1 MKFTRILLLALTLL
15 FAACAKEHILDGE
28 IDTGA
33 EGLIPLN
40 IDGSISQVH
49 TKATASGFVDKDA
62 LGLFAVNYTANNTV
76 PGVLEPTGNQAD
88 NVKYIFDESGHKWNP
103 VKPVYY
109 KDVNTNVDLYVYYP
123 YFQGITDVSTYGFE
137 VQKDQSTAAT
147 DGKLSGY
154 EASDWMWGKAAE
166 VTPTESRIAVTL
178 KHKLSAVQV
187 SLNEG
192 TGFATDEFAA
202 LEKSVIVTNT
212 TRKATL
218 NFATGAVAAVGEP
231 QADGIVMCPQADGSF
246 RAIVV
251 PQTVTAN
258 TKLFAITVNG
268 ISYNF
273 KQGADVSYQA
283 GKQMVVNIN
292 INKKTPTGDYE
303 LTLGGFTITEWKED
317 LNSHGGEA
325 RQYYVVN
332 VETPGTLGALIAA
345 AGKNPDKIRN
355 LKVSGN
361 VNRDDFNFM
370 CSNMEILEAVNMK
383 EAILVKDDH
392 RFYCNT
398 YDACYPIY
406 VNLFGEPDDIS
417 VSYEAH
423 WNRELSGVI
432 PAGAFYNKS
441 SLTYFSFP
449 EDVSIIGEQAF
460 IGTKLAGALVIPDG
474 VQVVGTCAFYGT
486 LVTSV
491 SFPMGLRLVGH
502 GAFNGCHSLS
512 GSLLLPNAL
521 TYIGPCAFESCN
533 FSGYLSLPDD
543 LTYIGYQAFGD
554 AGNFTGDLV
563 IPSGI
568 KKLEASVFCY
578 SKFTGKLVFDG
589 EVTSIGENAFQYCG
603 LSGELVI
610 PEGIATIPDNSFSDN
625 NFSSIILPSTVKQ
638 INGGAFSRNNWL
650 ENISFPEGLLVI
662 GRSAFN
668 SCGNLL
674 SLDLPSSLQT
684 IQSYAFE
691 GCYYISSIKCKAIE
705 PPTVMTDAFRG
716 VGKDNFAIEVP
727 EQSIIR
733 YQTESGWSDFKRI
746 TAHYDFSIGRT
757 KLRLLNKGESRT
769 YTLRCPSGFDWNIDS
784 KPDWVTV
791 SPSSGTGKTDVTITV
806 SDMARTSETFEVFNG
821 NYEYPLYSNYA
832 GRSGDIIFKLIDK
845 NYSCKVTVE
854 QFDYD
859 YADGQSITLQSASK
873 GNGIDIVFVGE
884 GFDAQDI
891 ASGILVSNSVSATD
905 YFFDI
910 EPYKTYK
917 DYFNVYVVISKSEER
932 GIGDVDTIIENKFP
946 TPDDCL
952 IWAQNA
958 RSGID
963 ISKSVVIMLQNSTQ
977 YYGWTYMYLDGSAIS
992 VVPLSQQPYPRDFRG
1007 LIQHEAGGHAFGK
1020 LGDEYIYHN
1029 AFITECNCCDN
1040 CDHPLSEYYLCS
1052 QYGKFKRQGWFKN
1065 LSMFSDHN
1073 RVPWA
1078 HLIYNPDYSNKVDMY
1093 EGAYMH
1099 SRGMYRSEVT
1109 SCMNNNIP
1117 YFNSISRQAIVERI
1131 KDYAGETFTLEDFYA
1146 NDSFTVGTKAPSP
1159 DFDWTFGVDPNVSIG
1174 PEHGSIIFMGD
1185 KPNLKK

>member
-1 MKFTRILLLALTLL
+1 MRISRLLLIPAVLIV
-15 FAACAKEHILDGE
+15 AACAKEPVFDEDI
-28 IDTGA
+28 TAA

-40 IDGSISQVH
+40 IDGSISQVA
-49 TKATASGFVDKDA
+49 TKANADGFVDKDA
-62 LGLFAVNYTANNTV
+62 VGLYAVNYSESNSVA
-76 PGVLEPTGNQAD
+76 GVLAASGNQAD
-88 NVKYIFDESGHKWNP
+88 NVKYVFDESAHKWNP
-103 VKPVYY
+103 VKSVYY
-109 KDVNTNVDLYVYYP
+109 KDVNTNVDLFVYYP
-123 YFQGITDVSTYGFE
+123 YFQSITDVNSHNFE
-137 VQKDQSTAAT
+137 IQKDQSTAAT

-154 EASDWMWGKAAE
+154 EASDWMWGMTAS
-166 VTPTESRIAVTL
+166 VTPTESRVSVPL
-178 KHKLSAVQV
+178 KHRLSAVQV

-192 TGFATDEFAA
+192 SGFGEGEFAT
-202 LEKSVIVTNT
+202 LNKNVIVTNT
-212 TRKATL
+212 TRKASL
-218 NFATGAVAAVGEP
+218 NFSDGSATPVGEP
-231 QADGIVMCPQADGSF
+231 QADGIVMCLQTDGSF

-251 PQTVTAN
+251 PQTVTSGKN
-258 TKLFAITVNG
+258 LFAITIDG

-273 KQGADVSYQA
+273 KQNADVTYLA
-283 GKQMVVNIN
+283 GKQLVVNIN

-303 LTLGGFTITEWKED
+303 LTLGGFTITDWKED

-332 VETPGTLGALIAA
+332 VETPGTLGALITA

-361 VNRDDFNFM
+361 VNRDDFTFM
-370 CSNMEILEAVNMK
+370 RENMAILEAVNMK
-383 EAILVKDDH
+383 EAVLVKEA
-392 RFYCNT
+392 RSFYCNY
-398 YDACYPIY
+398 YDPEYQIY
-406 VNLFGEPDDIS
+406 FEKFGEPDFIDS
-417 VSYEAH
+417 GYAY
-423 WNRELSGVI
+423 WLDRELSGVI
-432 PAGAFYNKS
+432 PWRAFCEKS
-441 SLTYFSFP
+441 TLCYFSFP
-449 EDVSIIGEQAF
+449 EDVTIIQGNAF
-460 IGTKLAGALVIPDG
+460 ERTKLAGALVIPDG
-474 VQVVGTCAFYGT
+474 VQLIEPSAFSET
-486 LVTSV
+486 LITSV
-491 SFPMGLRLVGH
+491 TFPLNLRLIGNS
-502 GAFNGCHSLS
+502 AFNRCFSLS
-512 GSLLLPNAL
+512 GSLLLPSTL
-521 TYIGPCAFESCN
+521 PYIGYRAFFNCN

-543 LTYIGYQAFGD
+543 LTHIGIEAFFE

-568 KKLEASVFCY
+568 KKLETGVFCY

-589 EVTSIGENAFQYCG
+589 EVTSIGENAFHYCG

-610 PEGIATIPDNSFSDN
+610 PEGIATIPDYSFGNN

-638 INGGAFSRNNWL
+638 INGGAFSSNNWL

-662 GRSAFN
+662 GRSAFY

-684 IQSYAFE
+684 IQSNAFE

-821 NYEYPLYSNYA
+821 NYEYPSYSNYA

-977 YYGWTYMYLDGSAIS
+977 YYGRTYMYLDGSAIS

-1078 HLIYNPDYSNKVDMY
+1078 HLIYNPDYSNRVDMY

-1131 KDYAGETFTLEDFYA
+1131 KDYAGETFTLEEFYA